1 MDAGT
6 DVILRLESIDKSFS
20 SVRVLEGV
28 GLALRRGS
36 ILGLV
41 GENGAGKSTLMNI
54 LGGVVQKDSGEMYYD
69 GKRYAP
75 REPMDATKAGIAF
88 IHQELNL
95 FTNLSVMEN
104 IFIEAFP
111 KKTVLRVL
119 DTALMKRTAAQI
131 LELLGED
138 FSVTS
143 TVGDLPMGCRQ
154 MVEIAKALHVNGKV
168 IIFDEPTTSL
178 STKEKDRLF
187 QVIRSLKERGVSIIY
202 ISHIIDDV
210 LRLCD
215 DIMVLRDGKVMGAG
229 AVSSVTKDEIIR
241 MMVGRELQ
249 KLFPYVEKR
258 PGKPVLT
265 VENLCRGRVLR
276 DVSFT
281 LREGE
286 IVGLFGLMGAG
297 RSELARAVFG
307 VDGFDSGRVAVQGQ
321 PAASPGPASS
331 IARGVSFITE
341 NRREEGL
348 IMSKTVKDNLVLV
361 YLKKLGA
368 GLRAVNRA
376 AENAASDKAIAD
388 MRIKTFG
395 KSRQAVQGLS
405 GGNQQKVVIGK
416 WLLMEPRVF
425 ILDEPTRGV
434 DVGAKLEIYNDI
446 NALALRGSAV
456 LFISSEMEELM
467 GVCDRILVMSQGR
480 IAAEVPRVEFDQERM
495 MRYAIGGKGCHDE

>member
-1 MDAGT
+1 MDAA
-6 DVILRLESIDKSFS
+6 DIVLKLENIDKSFS
-20 SVRVLEGV
+20 SVKVLEGV
-28 GLALRRGS
+28 NLSLERGS

-69 GKRYAP
+69 GRKYAP
-75 REPMDATKAGIAF
+75 REPMDATRAGIAF

-104 IFIEAFP
+104 IFIEDFP
-111 KKTVLRVL
+111 KRSFLRIL
-119 DTALMKRTAAQI
+119 DTAFMKKTAAQT
-131 LELLGED
+131 LAELGQD
-138 FSVTS
+138 ISVTS

-154 MVEIAKALHVNGKV
+154 MVEIAKALHVNGRI

-178 STKEKDRLF
+178 STKEKDKLF
-187 QVIRSLKERGVSIIY
+187 QVIRSLKERGVSVIY

-215 DIMVLRDGKVMGAG
+215 HIMVLRDGKVIGTG
-229 AVSSVTKDEIIR
+229 AVGSLTKDEIIR

-249 KLFPYVEKR
+249 KLFPYVEKKR
-258 PGKPVLT
+258 GEPILK
-265 VENLCRGRVLR
+265 VENLRRGAVLR

-281 LREGE
+281 LSAGE
-286 IVGLFGLMGAG
+286 IVGMFGLMGAG

-307 VDGFDSGRVAVQGQ
+307 VDAFEGGTVSVAGQ
-321 PAASPGPASS
+321 PVGRPDPASS
-331 IARGVSFITE
+331 IDRGVSFITE

-361 YLKKLGA
+361 YLKRLG
-368 GLRAVNRA
+368 GRLLAVDRA
-376 AENAASDKAIAD
+376 AENAASERAIGD
-388 MRIKTFG
+388 VRIKTYD
-395 KSRQAVQGLS
+395 KNTQAVQSLS

-425 ILDEPTRGV
+425 ILDEPTRGI
-434 DVGAKLEIYNDI
+434 DVGAKLELYNYI
-446 NALALRGSAV
+446 NALAVRGSAV

-467 GVCDRILVMSQGR
+467 GVCDRILVMSQGQ
-480 IAAEVPRVEFDQERM
+480 ITAEIPRAEFDQERM